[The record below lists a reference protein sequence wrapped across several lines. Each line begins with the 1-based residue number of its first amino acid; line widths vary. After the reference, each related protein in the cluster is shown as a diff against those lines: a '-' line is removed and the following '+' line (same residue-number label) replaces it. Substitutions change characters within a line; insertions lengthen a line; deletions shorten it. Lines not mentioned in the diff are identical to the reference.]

1 MRYRNSLSDLE
12 HWGKKLADGGCK
24 CMGESGSKFRWIVES
39 SILQTPEA
47 NHVLK
52 LLRATGHRR
61 CFQEQA
67 PFTNGRVIPSA
78 AYRYPEALI
87 NGRLVTVL

>member
-24 CMGESGSKFRWIVES
+24 CMGESGSKFRWIVEP

-61 CFQEQA
+61 CSKNRPPLQTVELSPVQRID
-67 PFTNGRVIPSA
+67 TR
-78 AYRYPEALI
+78 
-87 NGRLVTVL
+87 RL